1 MFLRLLFLLLLILNV
16 GVAAWL
22 VFGSSQPTPVPATDK
37 GVAELQLISEREGAS
52 VQAEGRPSGPPRS
65 PAQRASDRCLSIGP
79 FDTQAQTRDAINA
92 LGVHVSRIQF
102 RQQQVT
108 QSHGWW
114 VYLPAVKSHEQ
125 ALSAAR
131 ALSANDVRD
140 YYVITAG
147 DQQNTVSL
155 GLYNQQAN
163 ARRRMD
169 QLQALGFEPQMKQRV
184 DSTPVYQVDIA
195 LPASVGFDWRGYVH
209 DADVQAKPIA
219 CF

>member
-22 VFGSSQPTPVPATDK
+22 VLGGSKPSPVPATDK
-37 GVAELQLISEREGAS
+37 GVAELQLLSERGDAGENTAATPRAP
-52 VQAEGRPSGPPRS
+52 VQT
-65 PAQRASDRCLSIGP
+65 PAQRANERCLSIGP
-79 FDTQAQTRDAINA
+79 FATQAQTRNA
-92 LGVHVSRIQF
+92 VNTLGAHVPRIQF
-102 RQQQVT
+102 RQEQVT

-114 VYLPAVKSHEQ
+114 VYLPAVKTHDQ
-125 ALSAAR
+125 ALLAAR
-131 ALSANDVRD
+131 ALSAKGVRD
-140 YYVITAG
+140 YYVITVG

-155 GLYNQQAN
+155 GLYNNQDN

-169 QLQALGFEPQMKQRV
+169 QLQGLGFTPQMTQRV
-184 DSTPVYQVDIA
+184 DTTPVYQVDIA
-195 LPASVGFDWRGYVH
+195 LPASIGFDWHGYVG